1 MLNKFRID
9 DFEASNLKNSN
20 SKIDTKI
27 QFLTSLRE
35 IDKENAKKTFWTK
48 IKNIFK
54 G

>member
-1 MLNKFRID
+1 MLNKFKID
-9 DFEASNLKNSN
+9 NFEASSLKNSN

-27 QFLTSLRE
+27 QFLMSLRE
-35 IDKENAKKTFWTK
+35 IEQSKKTFWNK